1 MSTIASHPDVQ
12 RLIAMALE
20 EDVGTGDVTTDS
32 LVPADRMATAVILTR
47 QDIVVSGGAV
57 AAAVFNAV
65 DPALTVETLVADGQ
79 AAKRN
84 DVILRIHG
92 PAASILVAE
101 RSALNF
107 MQRLC
112 GVATL
117 TESFRRLTAPYGT
130 HILDTR
136 KTTPGYRRLEKYAVQ
151 CGGGANHRMG
161 LYDRV
166 LIKDNHRR
174 LWSEQNRGGLDAAV
188 DAARARHPEVAIEI
202 EVESIEEL
210 KQVLLTEPDWVL
222 FDNMPPDIMKQCV
235 ELCKGRCKT
244 EASGGIT
251 LETVEAAA
259 ATGVDAISLGC
270 LTHSASS
277 VDLSLEMEL

>member
-1 MSTIASHPDVQ
+1 MSAIASHPDVQ
-12 RLIAMALE
+12 RLIAIALE

-47 QDIVVSGGAV
+47 EDIVVSGGAV
-57 AAAVFNAV
+57 AIAVFNAV
-65 DPALTVETLVADGQ
+65 DPALTIETVIADGQ

-84 DVILRIHG
+84 DVILRIQG
-92 PAASILVAE
+92 PAASILIAE
-101 RSALNF
+101 RTALNF
-107 MQRLC
+107 MQRLS

-117 TESFRRLTAPYGT
+117 TESFTRLTAPYGT
-130 HILDTR
+130 QILDTR

-202 EVESIEEL
+202 EVESLEEL

-222 FDNMPPDIMKQCV
+222 LDNMSPDIMKQCV
-235 ELCKGRCKT
+235 DLCSGRCKT

-270 LTHSASS
+270 LTHSAPS